1 MNKQVKLGIII
12 IIISIISILS
22 SLFLTSY
29 GFYEVYKNLDFSIY
43 MVIGPILLLLSMVL
57 FCVGYIKI
65 KVNKEE
71 KWNDIKH
78 FTFLLFI

>member
-29 GFYEVYKNLDFSIY
+29 GFYEVYKNLGFSIY
-43 MVIGPILLLLSMVL
+43 MVIGPILLLLSMFL

-71 KWNDIKH
+71 K
-78 FTFLLFI
+78 

>member
-1 MNKQVKLGIII
+1 
-12 IIISIISILS
+12 
-22 SLFLTSY
+22 
-29 GFYEVYKNLDFSIY
+29 